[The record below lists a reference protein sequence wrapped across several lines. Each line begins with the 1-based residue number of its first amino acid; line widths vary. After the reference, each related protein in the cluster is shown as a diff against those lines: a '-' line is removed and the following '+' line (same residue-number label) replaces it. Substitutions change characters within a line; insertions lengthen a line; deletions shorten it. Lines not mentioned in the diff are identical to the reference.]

1 MKIITELF
9 GLVIAA
15 SLVAFNAG
23 DGDQIPQKVKDA
35 FTKKFPTAKKVD
47 WEKES
52 EKEWEA
58 EFKMYNVEYSANF
71 LEDGTWQE
79 TEHEIEEKDVPQNV
93 LKALKNGFPDFEIE
107 EVEISETNT
116 GKVYEFDLEKGE
128 KEMEVAIDPTGK
140 VVKQELKNEDNE
152 DND

>member
-1 MKIITELF
+1 MKIIT
-9 GLVIAA
+9 GLLGLIIAA
-15 SLVAFNAG
+15 SLFAFNVG
-23 DGDQIPQKVKDA
+23 DGDQVPQKVKDA
-35 FTKKFPTAKKVD
+35 FTKKFPTAEKVD

-58 EFKMYNVEYSANF
+58 EFKMNNVEYSANF

-93 LKALKNGFPDFEIE
+93 LQALKNGFSDFEIE

-116 GKVYEFDLEKGE
+116 GKIYEFDLEKGE
-128 KEMEVAIDPTGK
+128 NEMEVAIDTTGK
-140 VVKQELKNEDNE
+140 VGKQELKNEDNE

>member
-1 MKIITELF
+1 MKIIT
-9 GLVIAA
+9 GLLGLLMAA
-15 SLVAFNAG
+15 SLVSFNVG
-23 DGDQIPQKVKDA
+23 DGDQVPQKVKDA
-35 FTKKFPTAKKVD
+35 FTKKFPMAKKVD

-58 EFKMYNVEYSANF
+58 EFKMNNVEYSANF

-79 TEHEIEEKDVPQNV
+79 TEHEIEEKDVAQNV

-107 EVEISETNT
+107 ETEISETNT